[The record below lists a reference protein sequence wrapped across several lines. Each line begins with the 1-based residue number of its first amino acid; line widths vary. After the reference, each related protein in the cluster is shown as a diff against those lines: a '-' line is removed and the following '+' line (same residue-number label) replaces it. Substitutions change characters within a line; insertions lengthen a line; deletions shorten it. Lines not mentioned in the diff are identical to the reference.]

1 MRSARGR
8 WILGATVLGSAMAML
23 DATVVGIAQPTIGRE
38 FHADVAGLQWVSIGY
53 LLTLSGLLLLA
64 GALGDRFGRRR
75 IFLIGVVWFA
85 VASALCAV
93 APGITFLIIARTLQG
108 IGGALLTPGSLAII
122 EDAFVPD
129 DRGRAIGAWSGLTG
143 LAGAIGPFL
152 GGYLIAALSWR
163 LIFIINVP
171 VALAVV
177 LVALRHVPESANPEA
192 TGRIDLVGSAL
203 VIAALVGV

>member
-75 IFLIGVVWFA
+75 IFLIGGVWFA

-108 IGGALLTPGSLAII
+108 LGGALATPRRPAII
-122 EDAFVPD
+122 QAAFAPD
-129 DRGRAIGAWSGLTG
+129 DRG
-143 LAGAIGPFL
+143 P
-152 GGYLIAALSWR
+152 
-163 LIFIINVP
+163 P
-171 VALAVV
+171 
-177 LVALRHVPESANPEA
+177 
-192 TGRIDLVGSAL
+192 
-203 VIAALVGV
+203 